1 MAARRRYF
9 SLAGPYAVLVGVLV
23 CALVVFTVLLGE
35 WFPDMPI
42 LVGSLALL
50 VGLPLS
56 LYLVRRQFRPMLSL
70 FRALAGTVSSYR
82 DGDFSF
88 SLRWPRHDELGELV
102 DAHNELGD
110 VLREQR
116 LGLVQRELLLDTMVQ
131 NTPVAM
137 LLVAES
143 GPIVYANIAARQLL
157 NQGRKLE
164 GHALDGRARARRGAA
179 ARRHRPRRRRP
190 VLGRLRATRRR
201 STTSPAAASCSTAA
215 STNCCCCGRSP
226 SSCAGRKCRPG
237 RRSSASSAT
246 SSTTRWRRWPRWR
259 IPAAS

>member
-1 MAARRRYF
+1 MAEPRRYF
-9 SLAGPYAVLVGVLV
+9 SLAGPYTALVGLLV
-23 CALVVFTVLLGE
+23 IALVVFTVLLGE
-35 WFPDMPI
+35 WFPDTPI
-42 LVGSLALL
+42 LVGSLALV
-50 VGLPLS
+50 VGLPLA

-70 FRALAGTVSSYR
+70 FRALAGTVGSYR

-102 DAHNELGD
+102 DAHNALGD
-110 VLREQR
+110 VLRDQR

-164 GHALDGRARARRGAA
+164 GHALTDVLARAAAPLRDAIDRGGDGLFSVG
-179 ARRHRPRRRRP
+179 AR
-190 VLGRLRATRRR
+190 TRRR

-215 STNCCCCGRSP
+215 STSCCCCGRSP

-246 SSTTRWRRWPRWR
+246 S
-259 IPAAS
+259 